1 MQQAEYEQLNKEQRI
16 VVTTS
21 SQLVKHLR
29 GLESA
34 GILKEEATGKLI
46 GCVKLLKGI
55 AEKGAEKSERGFSIA
70 QNAQM

>member
-1 MQQAEYEQLNKEQRI
+1 MQQEEYEKLTEEQKI

-21 SQLVKHLR
+21 SQLIKHLR

-34 GILKEEATGKLI
+34 GIIQQDAASKLI

-55 AEKGAEKSERGFSIA
+55 AEKAASTRGFPISKT
-70 QNAQM
+70 